1 MKRKKVDKITEA
13 IKLAARYGMT
23 YGELQQKES
32 LGLLK
37 IFNGRLLIKVED
49 HWEVRP

>member
-1 MKRKKVDKITEA
+1 MRRKNVDKITEA
-13 IKLAARYGMT
+13 VRLAARYGMT

-37 IFNGRLLIKVED
+37 IANGKLLIKVED

>member
-1 MKRKKVDKITEA
+1 MKRKNVDKVTEA
-13 IKLAARYGMT
+13 VILAAKYGMT

-37 IFNGRLLIKVED
+37 IVNGKLLIKVED
-49 HWEVRP
+49 HWEVKP